1 MADSQIEV
9 LPQPR
14 IDTLVTEAATGMQ
27 RRRTEYTG
35 TVWFGGRPQVTS
47 YGMVTRGAAA
57 AIESPFFL
65 PDSLPYRPDPL
76 QDALVVCS
84 VAIQGSEDES
94 HQVLGYRAGLVPDPR
109 NPAVCWIQLQV
120 SARARTPLAIAYR
133 VDAVVA
139 MNAILA
145 TEGSGQA

>member
-1 MADSQIEV
+1 MAASIEV

-14 IDTLVTEAATGMQ
+14 IDTLVTEAITGMQ

-35 TVWFGGRPQVTS
+35 TAWFGGRPQVT
-47 YGMVTRGAAA
+47 GQGTVTRTSAGL
-57 AIESPFFL
+57 IDSPVFL

-76 QDALVVCS
+76 GDALIVCS
-84 VAIQGSEDES
+84 VALQGSEQDS

-120 SARARTPLAIAYR
+120 SVRARTPLAIAYH

-139 MNAILA
+139 MNAILPA
-145 TEGSGQA
+145 EGSGTG